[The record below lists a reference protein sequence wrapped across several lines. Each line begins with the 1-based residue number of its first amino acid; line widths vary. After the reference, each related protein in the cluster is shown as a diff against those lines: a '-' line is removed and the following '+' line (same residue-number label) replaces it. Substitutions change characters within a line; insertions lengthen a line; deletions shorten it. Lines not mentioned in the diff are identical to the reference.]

1 MVRYVIRFHKV
12 CYSTF
17 VQQDNYREHNLEVEL
32 DPFTNIK
39 LRIQEDN
46 KSIRNV
52 CAKYLDS
59 KHPWLPIKPKPTV
72 QYYFLDKTKKLG
84 WCVNAKVLI
93 FSYMF
98 INANLIIMRNIGQK
112 CKNVDFLYTLGCI
125 INCEISSDVCFKQVR

>member
-1 MVRYVIRFHKV
+1 MVRYGIGFHKV

-98 INANLIIMRNIGQK
+98 INANLNAEYWAKM
-112 CKNVDFLYTLGCI
+112 
-125 INCEISSDVCFKQVR
+125 

>member
-1 MVRYVIRFHKV
+1 MYQTKIIIIFKYNLRYNICLYDKWYRSMVRYVIHFHKV

-98 INANLIIMRNIGQK
+98 INANLI
-112 CKNVDFLYTLGCI
+112 
-125 INCEISSDVCFKQVR
+125 

>member
-52 CAKYLDS
+52 CATYLDS
-59 KHPWLPIKPKPTV
+59 KDPWLPIKPKPTV

-98 INANLIIMRNIGQK
+98 INANLI
-112 CKNVDFLYTLGCI
+112 
-125 INCEISSDVCFKQVR
+125 

>member
-1 MVRYVIRFHKV
+1 MVRYVICFHKV

-59 KHPWLPIKPKPTV
+59 KYPWLPIKPKPTV

-98 INANLIIMRNIGQK
+98 INVNLI
-112 CKNVDFLYTLGCI
+112 
-125 INCEISSDVCFKQVR
+125 